1 MNTATSVALFIFGLA
16 FVLSMLV
23 AVMIKVIY
31 LTVRHFS
38 ATKGKNP

>member
-1 MNTATSVALFIFGLA
+1 MNTETSVALFIFGLA

-31 LTVRHFS
+31 LTVRRFS
-38 ATKGKNP
+38 TTKESKP

>member
-1 MNTATSVALFIFGLA
+1 MNAAIPLACFIFGLA
-16 FVLSMLV
+16 FALSMLV

-38 ATKGKNP
+38 TAKEDRR

>member
-1 MNTATSVALFIFGLA
+1 MTSATSIAFFIFGLA

-31 LTVRHFS
+31 LAVRRFS
-38 ATKGKNP
+38 ETKESKP